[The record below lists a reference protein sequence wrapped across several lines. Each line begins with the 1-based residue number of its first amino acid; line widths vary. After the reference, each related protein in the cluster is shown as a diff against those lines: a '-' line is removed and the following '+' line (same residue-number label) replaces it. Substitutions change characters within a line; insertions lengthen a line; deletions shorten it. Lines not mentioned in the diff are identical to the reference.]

1 MKLVILGAA
10 ESGIGAA
17 ILAQQKGYDVF
28 VTDNGPIKDK
38 FKAQLDL
45 HQIPY
50 EEGGHTMERLLEA
63 DEAIKSPGIPDTAPP
78 IRALREKGTP
88 ILSEIEFAGR
98 YFPATTR
105 TICITGSNGK
115 TTTTSLIYHILRKA
129 GYDVGLAGNIGHSLA
144 LQVAESPHQWYV
156 IELSSF
162 QLDNMYD
169 FRADIAVL
177 LTSRPTTLT
186 ATISRC
192 RTT

>member
-45 HQIPY
+45 HKISY

-78 IRALREKGTP
+78 IRAHHP
-88 ILSEIEFAGR
+88 SVPCA
-98 YFPATTR
+98 
-105 TICITGSNGK
+105 
-115 TTTTSLIYHILRKA
+115 RKA
-129 GYDVGLAGNIGHSLA
+129 HPS
-144 LQVAESPHQWYV
+144 
-156 IELSSF
+156 
-162 QLDNMYD
+162 
-169 FRADIAVL
+169 
-177 LTSRPTTLT
+177 
-186 ATISRC
+186 
-192 RTT
+192 